1 KGVAMMESLELGAL
15 NWHYIQNPNE
25 EDLTFLEEEF
35 HFHPLDIED
44 CRSMAQRPKID
55 IYDDYNFLILHFPGF
70 DRGDTLTTREIKI
83 FWGKSYIIT
92 LTRSQGILKNI
103 FELAEKQPEKLEED
117 FEEFNS
123 DTLLYT
129 ILNRLLVDS
138 YSLLLRVGVNIE
150 SINRDLFNKRADLTI
165 EKLSITRRNIILLN
179 TIFKPQLRLFQK
191 FESGTIKGFSENS
204 DFMEDYWGNIVDYYQ
219 KMWDMVED
227 NGELIEGLSKT
238 FDSMQTNRINEVMK
252 IMTLISTIF
261 LPLTFITGVYGM
273 NVNLPFMSRAHIFW
287 CIVGFMALVAGFFI
301 FFAKKRRWM

>member
-1 KGVAMMESLELGAL
+1 MMESLELGAL

-25 EDLTFLEEEF
+25 EDLMFLEEEF

-70 DRGDTLTTREIKI
+70 DRQGHTLHTREIKI

-103 FELAEKQPEKLEED
+103 FDLAEKQPEKLAED

-150 SINRDLFNKRADLTI
+150 SINRDLFNKRADITI
-165 EKLSITRRNIILLN
+165 ERLSMTRRNIILLN

-273 NVNLPFMSRAHIFW
+273 NVELPFMNRSHFFW
-287 CIVGFMALVAGFFI
+287 CIVGFMALVAVFFI

>member
-1 KGVAMMESLELGAL
+1 MMESLELGAL
-15 NWHYIQNPNE
+15 RWHYIQNPNE
-25 EDLTFLEEEF
+25 EDLTFLEEDF

-70 DRGDTLTTREIKI
+70 DRQGNTLHTREIKI
-83 FWGKSYIIT
+83 FWGKTYIIT
-92 LTRSQGILKNI
+92 LTRNPGLLKKI
-103 FELAEKQPEKLEED
+103 FEMAEKQPEKLTED

-138 YSLLLRVGVNIE
+138 YSLLLRVGATIE
-150 SINRDLFNKRADLTI
+150 SINRDLFNKNADVTI

-191 FESGTIKGFSENS
+191 FEAGTIKGFSQDS

-227 NGELIEGLSKT
+227 NGEIIEGLSKT

-261 LPLTFITGVYGM
+261 LPLTFITGLYGM
-273 NVNLPFMSRAHIFW
+273 NVELPFLHQYTFW
-287 CIVGFMALVAGFFI
+287 CILGLMILFGVFFI
-301 FFAKKRRWM
+301 LFAKKRRWM

>member
-1 KGVAMMESLELGAL
+1 MMESLELGAL

-273 NVNLPFMSRAHIFW
+273 NVNLPFMNRVHFFW

>member
-1 KGVAMMESLELGAL
+1 MMESLELGAL

-44 CRSMAQRPKID
+44 CRSMAQRPKVD
-55 IYDDYNFLILHFPGF
+55 IYDDYNFLILHFPSF
-70 DRGDTLTTREIKI
+70 NKKGDTLRTREVKI
-83 FWGKSYIIT
+83 FWGKTYIIT
-92 LTRSQGILKNI
+92 LTRSQWILKNI
-103 FELAEKQPEKLEED
+103 FELAEKQPEKLTED
-117 FEEFNS
+117 FSQFSS
-123 DTLLYT
+123 DALLYT

-138 YSLLLRVGVNIE
+138 YSLLLRVGAHIE
-150 SINRDLFNKRADLTI
+150 SINRELFNKRADLTI
-165 EKLSITRRNIILLN
+165 ERLSITRRNIILLN

-191 FESGTIKGFSENS
+191 IESGAIKGFSENS

-227 NGELIEGLSKT
+227 NAELIEGLSKT
-238 FDSMQTNRINEVMK
+238 FDSLQTNKTNEIMR

-273 NVNLPFMSRAHIFW
+273 NVELPLMDRSYIFW
-287 CIVGFMALVAGFFI
+287 CIVALMVVFSIFFI
-301 FFAKKRRWM
+301 YFAKKRHWM

>member
-1 KGVAMMESLELGAL
+1 MIESLDLGAL
-15 NWHYIQNPNE
+15 TWHYIQNPTE
-25 EDLTFLEEEF
+25 EDLIFLEENF

-55 IYDDYNFLILHFPGF
+55 TYDDYNFIILHFPGF
-70 DRGDTLTTREIKI
+70 DKLGKTLKVREVKI

-92 LTRSQGILKNI
+92 LTRSQWMLKNI
-103 FELAEKQPEKLEED
+103 FEQTERQPEKLEED
-117 FEEFNS
+117 FEKTNS
-123 DTLLYT
+123 DNLLYT

-138 YSLLLRVGVNIE
+138 YSLLLRVGANIE
-150 SINRDLFNKRADLTI
+150 SINRELFNKKRADLTI
-165 EKLSITRRNIILLN
+165 ENLSITRRNIILLN
-179 TIFKPQLRLFQK
+179 TIFKPQLRLFQRL
-191 FESGTIKGFSENS
+191 ESGAIAGFTENS
-204 DFMEDYWGNIVDYYQ
+204 DFMEVYWGNIVDYYQ

-273 NVNLPFMSRAHIFW
+273 NVALPFMNRTHFFW
-287 CIVGFMALVAGFFI
+287 CIVGFMALVAAFFI

>member
-1 KGVAMMESLELGAL
+1 MMESLELGAL

-25 EDLTFLEEEF
+25 EDLMFLEEEF

-70 DRGDTLTTREIKI
+70 DKTGHTLTTRELKI

-92 LTRSQGILKNI
+92 LTRSQWILKTI
-103 FELAEKQPEKLEED
+103 FDQAEKQPEKLAED
-117 FEEFNS
+117 FALFSS

-138 YSLLLRVGVNIE
+138 YSLLLRVGANIE
-150 SINRDLFNKRADLTI
+150 SINKDLFSKRADNTI
-165 EKLSITRRNIILLN
+165 ERMSITRRNIILLN

-191 FESGTIKGFSENS
+191 FESGAIKGFSEDS

-227 NGELIEGLSKT
+227 HGELIEGLSKT

-261 LPLTFITGVYGM
+261 LPLTFITGIYGM
-273 NVNLPFMSRAHIFW
+273 NVSLPLMDKPYIFW
-287 CIVGFMALVAGFFI
+287 CIVALMVLFVVFFI